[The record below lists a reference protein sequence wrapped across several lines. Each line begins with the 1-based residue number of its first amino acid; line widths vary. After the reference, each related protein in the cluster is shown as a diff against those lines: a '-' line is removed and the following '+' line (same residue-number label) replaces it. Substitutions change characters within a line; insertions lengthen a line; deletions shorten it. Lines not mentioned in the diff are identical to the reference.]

1 MWRNL
6 GIWGFSADNPGLHS
20 LFTRY
25 PSRMVQGCNPLGA
38 RMMLELL
45 LLLPQIDALYR
56 AVEGLI
62 SCCLITG
69 GSISFIP
76 LLVSAVW
83 GLVHMVDL

>member
-1 MWRNL
+1 
-6 GIWGFSADNPGLHS
+6 
-20 LFTRY
+20 
-25 PSRMVQGCNPLGA
+25 
-38 RMMLELL
+38 MMLELL

-62 SCCLITG
+62 SSCLITG